1 MPRFMTAAEAVDLIP
16 SGARVTVIGFTLMGA
31 PEAITAEIE
40 RRFLA
45 EGRPRDLT
53 LLHGAGQSNGVV
65 GVEHFAHAGLLR
77 RIIGSHWGLAPK
89 MRTLIAQDG
98 VEAYALPQGQ
108 LCNLYAATAAG
119 RPGILTTV
127 GLHTFVDPRLEGGK
141 VNARTRDQ
149 EDLVEIV
156 TVGGREYLLYRAIPV
171 DVCILRATLADEDGN
186 LAMDEEAVKLEWIHG
201 AMAAKRS
208 GGLVIAQVKYVTQR
222 GTIHPKRVVVP
233 GILVDAVVVATRPEE
248 QHRQTSGALF
258 NPAYSGDIRLPA
270 GRPEPLPPTERT
282 LIGQRAYREIP
293 PGALVNLGTGIP
305 ADTIGPLARMN
316 GEPPFRLSVE
326 SGMIGGIPGGGFDFG
341 VAVNQEAMIDHTAI
355 FDYYNGTGVDV
366 TLMGA
371 AEVDAAGN
379 VNASRFGDRIAGC
392 GGFIDITQ
400 TARKVV
406 FCLTFMAGHPR
417 LRIEDGRLTVLED
430 SDRPKFIERV
440 GQVTFSGP
448 YAVER
453 GQEVV
458 YVTERAVFRL
468 TPRGLRLEEVVAGVR
483 LEADILS
490 KMNFVPEIAA
500 DLKEVPAGVP

>member
-1 MPRFMTAAEAVDLIP
+1 MPRFLTATEAVDLIP
-16 SGARVTVIGFTLMGA
+16 SAAHVTVIGFTLMGA
-31 PEAITAEIE
+31 PEAVTSEIE

-65 GVEHFAHAGLLR
+65 GIEHFAHAGLIR
-77 RIIGSHWGLAPK
+77 RVIGSHWGLAPR

-141 VNARTRDQ
+141 VNARTQGQ
-149 EDLVEIV
+149 EDLVELV
-156 TVGGREYLLYRAIPV
+156 SVGGQEYLLYRAIAV
-171 DVCILRATLADEDGN
+171 DVCILRATVADEDGN

-208 GGLVIAQVKYVTQR
+208 GGTVIAQVKYVTRR
-222 GTIHPKRVVVP
+222 GTLHPKRVVVP
-233 GILVDAVVVATRPEE
+233 GILVDAVVVATQPEQE
-248 QHRQTSGALF
+248 HRQTSGAF
-258 NPAYSGDIRLPA
+258 FHPAYAGDIRVPA
-270 GRPEPLPPTERT
+270 GQPDPLPGNERT

-341 VAVNQEAMIDHTAI
+341 VAVNQDAMIDHTAI

-379 VNASRFGDRIAGC
+379 VNSSRFGDRIAGC

-400 TARKVV
+400 AARKVV
-406 FCLTFMAGHPR
+406 FCLSFMAGHPR
-417 LRIEDGRLTVLED
+417 FRIEGDRLTVLED
-430 SDRPKFIERV
+430 SDQIKFVERV

-448 YAVER
+448 YAMER

-468 TPRGLRLEEVVAGVR
+468 TPRGIMLEEVRSGVR
-483 LEADILS
+483 LHEDVLA
-490 KMNFVPEIAA
+490 KMAFVPQVAR
-500 DLKEVPAGVP
+500 DLPS